1 MHETRSTMRRSFSLR
16 SHFALL
22 IALLVTLLSWLLG
35 SLIGNDA
42 SQRIREEVGRDLV
55 EASLQMIDRLDRD
68 IDEMTAM
75 LEGYMAFA
83 RGDLGHRPCG
93 LERPQDAEVVLG
105 VLQIVL
111 GQNAVARTGRIA
123 PQL

>member
-55 EASLQMIDRLDRD
+55 EASLQMIDRLDSD
-68 IDEMTAM
+68 
-75 LEGYMAFA
+75 MAGRA
-83 RGDLGHRPCG
+83 AYL
-93 LERPQDAEVVLG
+93 QVLAS
-105 VLQIVL
+105 L
-111 GQNAVARTGRIA
+111 
-123 PQL
+123 